1 MHSGMQGDLMY
12 RRKMWKSEVLKVDP
26 RCRGAIKEKSQLSG
40 KLSQV
45 GEGTKKQLWLLLVR
59 VSLASTTNQ

>member
-1 MHSGMQGDLMY
+1 MHSGMQGDHMY

-26 RCRGAIKEKSQLSG
+26 RCGGAIKEKSQLSG
-40 KLSQV
+40 CQV

>member
-1 MHSGMQGDLMY
+1 
-12 RRKMWKSEVLKVDP
+12 VDP
-26 RCRGAIKEKSQLSG
+26 RCGGAIKEKSQLSG

-59 VSLASTTNQ
+59 VSLASTTSQ